1 MFMVRSATAI
11 LLFVFLAICAVQ
23 TMGAACS
30 DDCLRHWS
38 SAPHHAHEQYPGAQD
53 SQTEPDGSEGE
64 SALEVALSQ
73 GDGLPVIHLTTY
85 RVVDS
90 TLRPRSA
97 FPSDL
102 FRPPTGI

>member
-1 MFMVRSATAI
+1 MVRSSTGI
-11 LLFVFLAICAVQ
+11 LLFLFLAVCAVH
-23 TMGAACS
+23 TMAVACS

-38 SAPHHAHEQYPGAQD
+38 SAPAHEQYPGAQD

-73 GDGLPVIHLTTY
+73 GDGLPVIHLTTC

-90 TLRPRSA
+90 SLRPRNA

>member
-1 MFMVRSATAI
+1 MFMARSSTGHLL
-11 LLFVFLAICAVQ
+11 LLFLALCAVQ

-30 DDCLRHWS
+30 DDCLRYWAF
-38 SAPHHAHEQYPGAQD
+38 APQHAHEQYPGAQD

-73 GDGLPVIHLTTY
+73 GDGLPIIRLTTC
-85 RVVDS
+85 RVVEPS
-90 TLRPRSA
+90 LRPRSA

>member
-1 MFMVRSATAI
+1 MFMVRSSKGI
-11 LLFVFLAICAVQ
+11 LLLFLLAVCAVQ
-23 TMGAACS
+23 TMGAACP
-30 DDCLRHWS
+30 DDCLRYWS
-38 SAPHHAHEQYPGAQD
+38 SAPHHAHEQHPGAQD

-64 SALEVALSQ
+64 SALELALSQ
-73 GDGLPVIHLTTY
+73 GDGLPVIHLTTC

-90 TLRPRSA
+90 LLRPRSA